1 MPEQE
6 LERQANRYVWTVAIC
21 LILVFGLAVWDW
33 VAQQQKDRPAANP
46 EPAAVSEPQLADW
59 LLEKMD
65 RGEPEAEL
73 PYSDFAGPDPMIE
86 DTYLRQD
93 IPLSWDLQA
102 DLYGACLEFGV
113 DYALALAVVETESQY
128 QNLIGDGGDSIGYMQ
143 IQPKWHKARM
153 KALGVDDL
161 ADPEG
166 NFRVG
171 CSLLADLLEGN
182 TLEDALSLY
191 NTGHGGSTDY
201 SRAVMKQMENQ
212 EKEAAK

>member
-65 RGEPEAEL
+65 REETEAEL
-73 PYSDFAGPDPMIE
+73 PYSDFDGPDPLCE

-93 IPLSWDLQA
+93 IPLSLELQA
-102 DLYGACLEFGV
+102 QLYGACLEFGV

-128 QNLIGDGGDSIGYMQ
+128 QNLVGDGGDSIGYMQ

-153 KALGVDDL
+153 KALGVSDL
-161 ADPEG
+161 TDPEG

-171 CSLLADLLEGN
+171 CSLLADLLAEN

-191 NTGHGGSTDY
+191 NTGHAGRTEY
-201 SRAVMKQMENQ
+201 SRVVM
-212 EKEAAK
+212 EKMQ